1 MTPMTKISIAAA
13 CALGVSAALAQIV
26 QRGEAVSD
34 AMQTVALA
42 STAAP
47 IQTAQAGGAPAGASL
62 GTTPVVVGAAV
73 AVVANAADNGSTAVT
88 HH

>member
-1 MTPMTKISIAAA
+1 
-13 CALGVSAALAQIV
+13 
-26 QRGEAVSD
+26 
-34 AMQTVALA
+34 MQTVALA

-62 GTTPVVVGAAV
+62 GTTLAAVGAAV
-73 AVVANAADNGSTAVT
+73 AVVANAADNGSKAVT

>member
-34 AMQTVALA
+34 ATQTV
-42 STAAP
+42 
-47 IQTAQAGGAPAGASL
+47 AQAGGAPAGASL

>member
-1 MTPMTKISIAAA
+1 MTKISIAAA

-34 AMQTVALA
+34 ATQTV
-42 STAAP
+42 
-47 IQTAQAGGAPAGASL
+47 AQAGGASAGASL
-62 GTTPVVVGAAV
+62 GTTLVAVGAAV